1 MLKSMKSSN
10 CGWPKYFTSLRNALR
25 NSSLF
30 LESEIYPRK
39 GFIITVFTKIA
50 KLSQSGKDVNF
61 FDKSTWISLN
71 PTFCSNLSVSS
82 CMGKYHVGFQLTK
95 YSLNWSDC
103 IILKITDNVFSRFLP
118 PPHSIKSWPF
128 GFRSCQKCEKTPS

>member
-1 MLKSMKSSN
+1 MKSSYR
-10 CGWPKYFTSLRNALR
+10 GWPKYSTSLRNALR

-30 LESEIYPRK
+30 LESMYPRK

-61 FDKSTWISLN
+61 FDKLTWMSLN
-71 PTFCSNLSVSS
+71 LALCSNLSVSY
-82 CMGKYHVGFQLTK
+82 CMGKYHVGFQLKK

-103 IILKITDNVFSRFLP
+103 IILKITDNVVSRFLP
-118 PPHSIKSWPF
+118 PPHSIKSWAF
-128 GFRSCQKCEKTPS
+128 SFRSCQKREKTPS